1 MEPLRLYWF
10 IVMSHVEEALTK
22 AGELEKRYG
31 WLKAAEL
38 YGQALSVVEEEDF
51 LKRGEIQGKIGFCFY
66 WAALQADKQDAF
78 NRHIRKAIKAYETAS
93 SAFASLSSPANHAS
107 GMRCKALALYCALYL
122 LKEAHEIRKGLYA
135 ILELQKRAFK
145 MYKNCGNSAG
155 KMAQCQD
162 LLQTI
167 NDLLEYEETKDKRV
181 ELIDLGLAYSEEAIQ
196 ACLDLKNERDLADV
210 YLKASELC
218 GAGSGIFA
226 DENQRVT
233 CEKKQEE
240 YLRNALELSERT
252 GDWITRVKV
261 VISHGSWRGVRSAGE
276 AAPVYLTNMQDL
288 LEDCRKV
295 RIREVTTGI
304 INGIMYGLLHQLVS
318 ATDRDKADEIFAT
331 VKKYGDE
338 SARLNSVTA
347 GILRARELGITYWC
361 LGISYRYYG
370 LLFENDPKARIRLLD
385 KGIEITRKIPSHTSP
400 VGRMG
405 FLSTYS
411 YHLNARASIERNA
424 ADRKKLLLEAL
435 DVANQWIKSIENLH
449 PYFYRLIA
457 DHLLVYSSIRAKLA
471 LMETSDTRIK
481 MLHEACEYSKKG
493 IKYLATG
500 ILDKSLRIRIADS
513 LLELGRIQFELFQA
527 TVNHDFLTE
536 SFLTLEKAARTY
548 SAEGLY
554 VRTAEAFWSLAK
566 MQDAAEQFQEASESF
581 ELASEN
587 YRLVAVKISQ
597 LKDFY
602 SDYASYMDAWSEVE
616 RAKHNHEREEYSRS
630 KEHYEKAATILQSSR
645 SWNHLNPN
653 YSAWSQLEHAED
665 LSRKEQSQESIQA
678 FQAAAKLFGE
688 AKKALQTVYERI
700 ESLEE
705 KEKTNELV
713 RASNQRKQYCLGR
726 IILEEARLHDREGDY
741 ESSAKKYGSAAGAF
755 KEIVKFTEAEL
766 DRRDLLSTIY
776 LCKAWQK
783 MKVAEET
790 GEPAL
795 YADASE
801 LFMKS
806 KESSLKKRTSFLA
819 AGNSYFCKAL
829 EFGARFK
836 ATRDLEL
843 YYKAK
848 QFMESASDCYTDAGF
863 EKESAWVSATQVLFD
878 AYVYAEKAETEIDP
892 GKKTKL
898 YQMAE
903 QCLQASAQFYTE
915 SGHMGKKIEVL
926 KHLNKVKKK
935 REFALS
941 LAEVL
946 KAPLL
951 MSSTASISALTPTSE
966 EAVGLERFEHAD
978 IQANLILKAKHVKVG
993 EDINLEIELV
1003 NAGKA
1008 PASLIKIDKIIPEDF
1023 EVKRAPKI
1031 YRVEDRYLNMKGRR
1045 LAPLKTEEIRLVL
1058 RSAAEGI
1065 FILKPRIM
1073 YLDETGKYKSH
1084 EPEPVTIEVYEVLPD
1099 RITTGCRDFDNLL
1112 FGGIPRSYAVI
1123 LTSPSCDERE
1133 LLIKRFLEAGAEEG
1147 QITFHVAIEAS
1158 GVKTLVEEFQSNF
1171 YLFICNPQA
1180 DKIIKSLPN
1189 VFKLKGVENLTEIS
1203 IALTSAF
1210 RRLDASFKGPRRACI
1225 EIISDVLLQHHA
1237 VHTRRWLTGLIP
1249 ELKSRGFT
1257 TLAVM
1262 NPSMHPSEEVQAIQD
1277 LFEGE
1282 ISIYEKQTKKG
1293 SEKYL
1298 RIEKMYHQRYLE
1310 SELPLKKER
1319 LRR

>member
-10 IVMSHVEEALTK
+10 TVMSQVEEVLSK
-22 AGELEKRYG
+22 AEELEEKYG

-38 YGQALSVVEEEDF
+38 YGQALGVVEEEDF

-66 WAALQADKQDAF
+66 RAALQADKQDDF

-93 SAFASLSSPANHAS
+93 SAFASLSGPADKAS

-122 LKEAHEIRKGLYA
+122 LKETHEIKKGLYA
-135 ILELQKRAFK
+135 ILKLQKRALG
-145 MYKNCGNSAG
+145 MYKNCGDAAG
-155 KMAQCQD
+155 KMVQCQD
-162 LLQTI
+162 ILQTM
-167 NDLLEYEETKDKRV
+167 NDLLEYEETKDNRV
-181 ELIDLGLAYSEEAIQ
+181 ELVDVGLAYSEEAIQ
-196 ACLDLKNERDLADV
+196 GCVDLKNERDLADV

-226 DENQRVT
+226 DENRRVT

-252 GDWITRVKV
+252 GDWITQAKA
-261 VISHGSWRGVRSAGE
+261 VISHASWRGLRSSGE
-276 AAPVYLTNMQDL
+276 AAPVYLRNMHDL
-288 LEDCRKV
+288 LEDSRKV

-304 INGIMYGLLHQLVS
+304 INFIMYGLLHQLVS
-318 ATDRDKADEIFAT
+318 ATDRYKADENFAA

-338 SARLNSVTA
+338 SARLNSVTG
-347 GILRARELGITYWC
+347 GILRGMASLGVTFWC
-361 LGISYRYYG
+361 LGISYKYYG

-385 KGIEITRKIPSHTSP
+385 KGIEIARKIPSHTSP
-400 VGRMG
+400 VGRIV

-435 DVANQWIKSIENLH
+435 HIANQWIKSIENLYPH
-449 PYFYRLIA
+449 FYRLIA

-471 LMETSDTRIK
+471 QMEASDTRIK
-481 MLHEACEYSKKG
+481 MLHEASEYSKKG

-500 ILDKSLRIRIADS
+500 VLDKSLRIKLADS
-513 LLELGRIQFELFQA
+513 LFELGRIQFQLFQA
-527 TVNHDFLTE
+527 TLKHDFLRE
-536 SFLTLEKAARTY
+536 SFLTLEKAARAY
-548 SAEGLY
+548 SAQGLY
-554 VRTAEAFWSLAK
+554 VRTAETFWSLAK
-566 MQDAAEQFQEASESF
+566 MQDAAEQFQEAAESF

-602 SDYASYMDAWSEVE
+602 LDYASYMDAWSEVE

-665 LSRKEQSQESIQA
+665 LSRKEQSQKSIQA

-688 AKKALQTVYERI
+688 AKKALETVGERI
-700 ESLEE
+700 ESSEE
-705 KEKTNELV
+705 KEKTNELI
-713 RASNQRKQYCLGR
+713 RASNQRKQYCLSR
-726 IILEEARLHDREGDY
+726 IILEEAKLHDRKGDY

-755 KEIVKFTEAEL
+755 EQTAKLTEAES
-766 DRRDLLSTIY
+766 DRRELLSTIY

-783 MKVAEET
+783 MKLAEET

-806 KESSLKKRTSFLA
+806 KESSLKKRTSLLA
-819 AGNSYFCKAL
+819 VGNSYFCKAL
-829 EFGARFK
+829 EFGTRFK

-878 AYVYAEKAETEIDP
+878 AYVYMEKAETEIDP
-892 GKKTKL
+892 GKRTKL

-903 QCLQASAQFYTE
+903 RCLQASAQFYTE
-915 SGHMGKKIEVL
+915 SGYLGKKVEVL
-926 KHLNKVKKK
+926 KHLDKVKRK

-951 MSSTASISALTPTSE
+951 VSSTASISALTPTRE

-978 IQANLILKAKHVKVG
+978 IQANLILKAKNVKVG
-993 EDINLEIELV
+993 EDVNLEIELV

-1008 PASLIKIDKIIPEDF
+1008 SALLIKAEEIIPEDF
-1023 EVKRAPKI
+1023 EVKRVPEI

-1045 LAPLKTEEIRLVL
+1045 LAPLKTEKIRLVL
-1058 RSAAEGI
+1058 RPAAKGT

-1084 EPEPVTIEVYEVLPD
+1084 EPEAVTIEVSEVLPD
-1099 RITTGCRDFDNLL
+1099 RITTGYGDLDDLL
-1112 FGGIPRSYAVI
+1112 FGGIPKNYAVI
-1123 LTSPSCDERE
+1123 LTSPSCDERD
-1133 LLIKRFLEAGAEEG
+1133 LLIKRFLETGARNGEV
-1147 QITFHVAIEAS
+1147 TFYVTIDPGE
-1158 GVKTLVEEFQSNF
+1158 VKSLTEEFPNF

-1180 DKIIKSLPN
+1180 DTIIKSLPN
-1189 VFKLKGVENLTEIS
+1189 VFKLKGAENLTDIN

-1210 RRLDASFKGPRRACI
+1210 RKLDKMPRRACI
-1225 EIISDVLLQHHA
+1225 GIISDVLLQHHA
-1237 VHTRRWLTGLIP
+1237 AHTRRWLTSLIP
-1249 ELKSRGFT
+1249 ELRSKGFT

-1262 NPSMHPSEEVQAIQD
+1262 DPEMHSLQEVRAILG

-1282 ISIYEKQTKKG
+1282 INIYKKKTKKG
-1293 SEKYL
+1293 LEKFL
-1298 RIEKMYHQRYLE
+1298 KIEKMYNQRYLE
-1310 SELPLKKER
+1310 SELPLRKEKMKA
-1319 LRR
+1319 